1 MVSRSLKTSYPCP
14 SMLAFFAPLLPLL
27 YCTSQNLSSSEH
39 VQSHLVA
46 QTAVI
51 TLGQDKEDDLSVA
64 TLFQAWRPDLRVV
77 QQTAI
82 FNKLLL
88 EI

>member
-1 MVSRSLKTSYPCP
+1 MVSHSLKTSYPCP

-27 YCTSQNLSSSEH
+27 YCTSQKLSSSKH

-46 QTAVI
+46 QTAII

-64 TLFQAWRPDLRVV
+64 TLSQAWRPDLRVV
-77 QQTAI
+77 STDCN
-82 FNKLLL
+82 F
-88 EI
+88 